1 VQRDSCFGICVSRLS
16 KRDQKS
22 RSPHPF
28 LVTRNGGPGR
38 RPVTGWALLIF
49 RGLAALLV
57 SVAVAAQQS
66 APTWEELER
75 KGTRLASVEFH
86 VGDVFDPSRPHED
99 HWLGR
104 VVNVLHIETRE
115 RVIRREVPLR
125 AGDAVNARGI
135 HEIERALRSFRFLKD
150 ASIEPRIDEGGAVHA
165 VVRTQDA
172 WTLKASVSF
181 SQVGDQKS
189 LGFTLREANLLG
201 FGKYLTLGHD
211 KEPERSTDTLLY
223 VDRQFLGSDWTLTSR
238 YQALSDGKT
247 RMLDLT
253 RPYRRLDTPWS
264 LSFHLSASDSVET
277 IYNQQRAAYA
287 FGSRRDDLWLGGS
300 WAASVTDSRA
310 IRLGGG
316 LDVKRT
322 RFGNPQVLE
331 AGSLP
336 TAIPPDRNLRGMHI
350 SWSLSE
356 DRFRP
361 YRDMA
366 SMTHTEDFNLGWEAT
381 VAFGGYLKALG
392 SDVNAPFLWASAS
405 KGWAPAPA
413 TLLLLDTRWEARL
426 EPGGWQDGRVNGTFK
441 AYYQGFPMQTQAALV
456 QVDAVHRPDPQNH
469 LYLGGL
475 DGLRGYGNH
484 LWLGDRRWM
493 ISLEERITTQ
503 HNLLGIL
510 QLGFVVYADAA
521 SIRRVDTGQWS
532 RTYLDV
538 GGGFRVGNLKSSFGG
553 VFLLTVAIPLVKDS
567 WTDRYQVVVGDLVR
581 F

>member
-1 VQRDSCFGICVSRLS
+1 M
-16 KRDQKS
+16 
-22 RSPHPF
+22 
-28 LVTRNGGPGR
+28 GR
-38 RPVTGWALLIF
+38 WAVLLL
-49 RGLAALLV
+49 RGMAALLV
-57 SVAVAAQQS
+57 SVAATAQQGT
-66 APTWEELER
+66 PTWEELER
-75 KGTRLASVEFH
+75 KGARLASIEYRL
-86 VGDVFDPSRPHED
+86 GDVFDPARPHED

-150 ASIEPRIDEGGAVHA
+150 AVIEPRIDEAGAVHA

-181 SQVGDQKS
+181 SQVGDQRA

-201 FGKYLTLGHD
+201 LGKYLTLRHE

-223 VDRQFLGSDWTLTSR
+223 TDRQFLGSDWTLNSR

-264 LSFHLSASDSVET
+264 MAFHLSASDSIET

-287 FGSRRDDLWLGGS
+287 FGARRDDLRLGGS
-300 WAASVTDSRA
+300 WAASVTNSRA

-316 LDVKRT
+316 LELKRT
-322 RFGNPQVLE
+322 RFGDPQVLE

-336 TAIPPDRNLRGMHI
+336 TGTPPDRNLRGVHVA
-350 SWSLSE
+350 WSLAE

-366 SMTHTEDFNLGWEAT
+366 SMTHTEDFNLGWEAK
-381 VAFGGYLKALG
+381 VEFGGYLKALG
-392 SDVNAPFLWASAS
+392 SDVNAPFLRASAS
-405 KGWAPAPA
+405 KGWAPAPP
-413 TLLLLDTRWEARL
+413 TLLLLETQWEARL

-493 ISLEERITTQ
+493 ISLEERVTTQ
-503 HNLLGIL
+503 LNLLGIL
-510 QLGFVVYADAA
+510 QLGFVIYADAA
-521 SIRRVDTGQWS
+521 AIRRVDTGQWS

-538 GGGFRVGNLKSSFGG
+538 GGGFRLGNLKSSFGG
-553 VFLLTVAIPLVKDS
+553 VFLVTVAIPLVKDP

>member
-1 VQRDSCFGICVSRLS
+1 MLLLRSMTAWLATATAGI
-16 KRDQKS
+16 
-22 RSPHPF
+22 
-28 LVTRNGGPGR
+28 
-38 RPVTGWALLIF
+38 
-49 RGLAALLV
+49 
-57 SVAVAAQQS
+57 AQP

-75 KGTRLASVEFH
+75 KGARLAGVEYRL
-86 VGDVFDPSRPHED
+86 GDIFDPTRPHED

-104 VVNVLHIETRE
+104 VVNVLHVETRE
-115 RVIRREVPLR
+115 RVVRREVPLR

-150 ASIEPRIDEGGAVHA
+150 AVIEPRVDDTGAVHA

-181 SQVGDQKS
+181 SQVGDQRS
-189 LGFTLREANLLG
+189 FGFTLREANLLG

-223 VDRQFLGSDWTLTSR
+223 IDRQFLGSDWTLTSR

-253 RPYRRLDTPWS
+253 RPYRRLETPWS
-264 LSFHLSASDSVET
+264 VSFHLSSSELVET
-277 IYNQQRAAYA
+277 IYNRQHAAYA
-287 FGSRRDDLWLGGS
+287 FASRRDDLGLGGS

-316 LDVKRT
+316 LDLKRT
-322 RFGNPQVLE
+322 RFGNPQVSD

-336 TAIPPDRNLRGMHI
+336 IAMPPDRNLRGLHG
-350 SWSLSE
+350 SWELSE
-356 DRFRP
+356 DGFRT

-366 SMTHTEDFNLGWEAT
+366 SMTHTEDFNLGWEAR
-381 VAFGGYLKALG
+381 VEFGCYLKALG
-392 SDVNAPFLWASAS
+392 SDVNAPFLRASAS
-405 KGWAPAPA
+405 KGWAPGPA
-413 TLLLLDTRWEARL
+413 TLLLAKTQWEARR
-426 EPGGWQDGRVNGTFK
+426 ESTGWQGGRVNGTFK
-441 AYYQGFPMQTQAALV
+441 AYYQGFPFQTQAALV
-456 QVDAVHRPDPQNH
+456 QLDAVHRPDPQNH

-475 DGLRGYGNH
+475 DGLRGYGNY

-493 ISLEERITTQ
+493 ISVEERITTPV
-503 HNLLGIL
+503 NVLGIL

-532 RTYLDV
+532 RAYLDV
-538 GGGFRVGNLKSSFGG
+538 GGGLRVGNLKSSFGG
-553 VFLLTVAIPLVKDS
+553 VFLLTVAFPLVRDP